1 MPPEERFTL
10 ERQGDAFVRLD
21 RTNGAMSLCL
31 IEPVTGLTC
40 RLGADERATYE
51 ARLPPS
57 PTSWSELRPRSRHS
71 AMRLSLPMPVE
82 KPKGFFELFLA
93 RMIHA
98 ARRGGGQGDARGR
111 PQLDA
116 SDDGFVI
123 PCALQRVDAAAQT

>member
-1 MPPEERFTL
+1 MRTLVAAGACLAGVTAAWAGTVPPEERFTL

-51 ARLPPS
+51 AKIAALAD
-57 PTSWSELRPRSRHS
+57 ELERAKAALAAQRD
-71 AMRLSLPMPVE
+71 APVAADAGG

-98 ARRGGGQGDARGR
+98 ARRGDEPKAMPEGDRN
-111 PQLDA
+111 
-116 SDDGFVI
+116 
-123 PCALQRVDAAAQT
+123 